1 MNRYHHILVGV
12 LVFQIVLIAAA
23 FWPRPAAIGAGG
35 PLFPDLA
42 SGDIVALIVSDA
54 DGNRIELRRQGEDWV
69 LPEADAFPADEEKI
83 APVLEQIAGLT
94 SNRLVTRTSGSHK
107 RLQVAGDDFV
117 RRIDVE
123 TTDGTRHTIFLGSSP
138 QYGATHFRVEGQ
150 DETYLTGDFS
160 TWQTR
165 AEAAAWID
173 TAYVQV
179 DEEAVERITLENA
192 NGSFVFTR
200 GQDANWTMGGLTA
213 DETLDQAKA
222 GSLVSRA
229 SSIDM
234 ERPLGTEE
242 KPEYGMDQPSAVV
255 ELETDEAEITVYV
268 GAQKPDDDSYVVKSS
283 ESPYYVQVAGYAV
296 QDLVD
301 KTREGF
307 LELPPT
313 PTPEAETEPPS

>member
-1 MNRYHHILVGV
+1 MNRYHQILVGV
-12 LVFQIVLIAAA
+12 LVFQTVLIAAA

-42 SGDIVALIVSDA
+42 SEDIVAVSVSDA
-54 DGNRIELRRQGEDWV
+54 DGNRIELRREGEDWV
-69 LPEADAFPADEEKI
+69 LPEADDFPADEEKI
-83 APVLEQIAGLT
+83 TPVLEQISRLA
-94 SNRLVTRTSGSHK
+94 SNRLVTRTSASHK
-107 RLQVAGDDFV
+107 RLQVAADDFV
-117 RRIDVE
+117 RRIDFE
-123 TTDGTRHTIFLGSSP
+123 TADGTQHTVFLGSSP
-138 QYGATHFRVEGQ
+138 QYGATHFRVQGQ
-150 DETYLTGDFS
+150 DETYLTSDFS

-173 TAYVQV
+173 PAYIQV

-192 NGSFVFTR
+192 NGSFAFTR
-200 GQDANWTMGGLTA
+200 GQDANWTMAGLGD
-213 DETLDQAKA
+213 DETLDQTKINNV
-222 GSLVSRA
+222 VSRA
-229 SSIDM
+229 ASVTM
-234 ERPLGTEE
+234 EKPLGKEE

-255 ELETDEAEITVYV
+255 ELETDEAVITVRV
-268 GAQKPDDDSYVVKSS
+268 GAQNPDDDSYVVKSS

-301 KTREGF
+301 KAREDF